1 MLHCP
6 LWTHPAA
13 LGISQ
18 GPVLYEEEKEGEG
31 CCKQKWPPLAPF
43 WGPEAR
49 LLISMLFGPELGM

>member
-1 MLHCP
+1 MLRCS

-43 WGPEAR
+43 SGT
-49 LLISMLFGPELGM
+49 